1 MAQKPIELIL
11 TRHLAGTLAMPV
23 FLVDAGG
30 TLVYYN
36 EPAERVLGMR
46 FEESGEMPA
55 NEWATQWLP
64 TDGDGAPI
72 PADKLPLSIAV
83 AERRPAHGAFTIRG
97 TDGQQRRI
105 EVTAIPLIEAD
116 DRVVGAAAF
125 FWEAH
130 S

>member
-30 TLVYYN
+30 TLVFYN

-55 NEWATQWLP
+55 SEWATQWLP

-72 PADKLPLSIAV
+72 PPDKLPLSIAV
-83 AERRPAHGAFTIRG
+83 AERRPAHGTFTIRG
-97 TDGQQRRI
+97 TDGQSRRI
-105 EVTAIPLIEAD
+105 EVTAIPLIEAG

-125 FWEAH
+125 FWEATA
-130 S
+130 